1 MGAEP
6 GEFAG
11 AGAVNGARR
20 GCGPG
25 GWRTYHRP
33 MNTSLQGKRALVCG
47 STAGI
52 GRACAAELAACGAS
66 VTLLARDKA
75 KLEATLATL
84 ARGEG
89 QEHDVLV
96 ADFTD
101 PLGLRRV
108 VNESLAEARP
118 YHVLINNTGGPAG
131 GTAVDAP
138 VEQYIGAFMSHVV
151 AGQHLV
157 QLLVPQFRA
166 AGYGRIVNIISTSVK
181 QPIPNLGVSNTIRAA
196 VANWA
201 KTLSAE
207 LGGFGITVN
216 NVLPGYTRTERLGSL
231 IAARAKSR
239 GVEPAVIEKEFLAT
253 IPAGRFC
260 EPEETAAAVAF
271 LASPAAGYING
282 INLPVDGGRLGCL

>member
-1 MGAEP
+1 
-6 GEFAG
+6 
-11 AGAVNGARR
+11 
-20 GCGPG
+20 
-25 GWRTYHRP
+25 

-52 GRACAAELAACGAS
+52 GRACATELAACGAS
-66 VTLLARDKA
+66 VTLLARDNV
-75 KLEATLATL
+75 KLAATVAILPK
-84 ARGEG
+84 ESG
-89 QEHDVLV
+89 QEHDTLA
-96 ADFTD
+96 ADFTNPD
-101 PLGLRRV
+101 ALRDTV
-108 VNESLAEARP
+108 AASLSAARP
-118 YHVLINNTGGPAG
+118 YHILINNTGGPPG
-131 GTAVDAP
+131 GAAVDAS
-138 VEQYIGAFMSHVV
+138 VDQYIAAFNAHVV

-157 QLLVPQFRA
+157 QLLVPQFKDA
-166 AGYGRIVNIISTSVK
+166 AYGRIVNIISTSVK

-201 KTLSAE
+201 KTLSVE

-216 NVLPGYTRTERLGSL
+216 NVLPGYTRTERLASL

-239 GVEPAVIEKEFLAT
+239 GVETAVIEKEFLAT